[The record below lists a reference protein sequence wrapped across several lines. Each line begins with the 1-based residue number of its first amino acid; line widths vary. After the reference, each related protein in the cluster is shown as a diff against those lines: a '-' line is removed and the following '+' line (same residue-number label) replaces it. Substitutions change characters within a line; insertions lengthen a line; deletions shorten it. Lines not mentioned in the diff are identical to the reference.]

1 MNDDESQPMMRIT
14 ELTVDDIASQVHALI
29 VTRGGEGSRI
39 YAAGK
44 LIDMPAASIQAAV
57 VPTGCG
63 DAFRAGLLY
72 GLNCGWDWETS
83 GRAASLVGA
92 FKVEQQGTQNHH
104 FTEDQFRARFEESFG
119 YPVVT

>member
-1 MNDDESQPMMRIT
+1 MNDYESQLMMKIT
-14 ELTVDDIASQVHALI
+14 DLTLDDIASQVHALI

-39 YAAGK
+39 YASGK
-44 LIDMPAASIQAAV
+44 SIDIPAASIQAAV
-57 VPTGCG
+57 DPTGCG

-92 FKVEQQGTQNHH
+92 FKVERQGTQNHH
-104 FTEDQFRARFEESFG
+104 FTENQFRTRFEEGFD
-119 YPVVT
+119 YALP